1 MADHGYAYVIVGG
14 GLAGASAVEGIREN
28 DSSGSILLIGSDEH
42 LPYDRPP
49 LTKDLWLGKKQV
61 GDIVL
66 HDAAFYERNGVETVL
81 GRSVVQ
87 VDRARHVVVDDRG
100 DEHGYRRLLLATGG
114 TPRRLGIPGAEGE
127 GIWYYRTLD
136 DYTSLRERAR
146 PGASALVVGGGFIGS
161 ELAASLSQNQVRVTL
176 LFPDAYVCA
185 RVFPPLFGHS
195 VVDLF
200 RERGVEVV
208 ALDRPVAIERRG
220 GRFLTRTAVGREIAS
235 DVIVAGIG
243 IAPAVELAEAA
254 GLALG
259 NGILVDEL
267 LRTSD
272 PDVYAAGDNARFP
285 YLALGTQMRV
295 EHWDNA
301 RAQGRQA
308 GRNMAGAYGPYDYM
322 PYFFSDLFELGYEA
336 VGEVDSRLTVVTEW
350 EEENRKGRIWY
361 TRDDRVRGALMCNVW
376 EKVDEAR
383 ALIRGEARRRPEPP
397 RRGPAHPTP

>member
-1 MADHGYAYVIVGG
+1 MADRDHTYVIVGG

-28 DSSGSILLIGSDEH
+28 DTLGSILLIGRDEH

-49 LTKDLWLGKKQV
+49 LTKQLWLGKKQV
-61 GDIVL
+61 ADIVL

-87 VDRARHVVVDDRG
+87 VDRGRHVVVDDRG
-100 DEHGYRRLLLATGG
+100 DEHGYRKLLLATGG
-114 TPRRLGIPGAEGE
+114 TPRRLAVPGAEGD

-161 ELAASLSQNQVRVTL
+161 EIAAALSQNGVEVTL

-185 RVFPPLFGHS
+185 RVFHPAFGHA
-195 VVDLF
+195 VVDLY
-200 RERGVEVV
+200 RERGVRIV
-208 ALDRPVAIERRG
+208 ALDRPVGIERRG
-220 GRFLTRTAVGREIAS
+220 GRFVTRTAVGRELAS

-243 IAPAVELAEAA
+243 IAPATELAEAA

-259 NGILVDEL
+259 DGVIVDEL

-272 PDVYAAGDNARFP
+272 PDVYAAGDEASFP
-285 YLALGTQMRV
+285 YVALGKRMRV

-383 ALIRGEARRRPEPP
+383 ALIRGESRWRPEPE
-397 RRGPAHPTP
+397 RRPAHPNP